1 MGYIMASGWSK
12 RGSSRSHEIN
22 SRNIL
27 HQKHRFRQS
36 SPSHSQNSTHFD
48 QAKPTTIQKNGGRT
62 LFFFGE
68 PVSELNRY
76 RVLSPTAGV
85 RVSPL
90 ALGAMSIGDSWSDW
104 MGSMDKESSF
114 KLLDAFYDAGGNFI
128 DTANN
133 YQNEQSESW
142 IGEWAAKRG
151 IRDQLVIA
159 TKFTSD
165 YRSHEL
171 GKGRAPNFQ
180 GNHRKSLHL
189 SVRDSLKKLQTDYID
204 ILYIHWW
211 DHTTSI
217 KELMDALHQQVESGK
232 VLYLGA
238 SDMPAFVVS
247 AANQY
252 AIDHGKTPFSIY
264 QGRWNIM
271 VRDFER
277 EIIPMARLY
286 GMALAPW
293 DVLGGGKF
301 QTKKALEQRKQQGET
316 LRGLAA
322 APEQTADEEKISEAL
337 AKVASEHGIE
347 SVTAIAL
354 AYVLHKA
361 GNVFPIVGGRK
372 VEHLKDNI
380 KALSIKLTDE
390 QIKYLESVKSF
401 DLGFPLAFLGEDPN
415 VTGYSARL
423 DRTAKFTFPNSGTP
437 KSV

>member
-1 MGYIMASGWSK
+1 MA
-12 RGSSRSHEIN
+12 
-22 SRNIL
+22 
-27 HQKHRFRQS
+27 
-36 SPSHSQNSTHFD
+36 
-48 QAKPTTIQKNGGRT
+48 AA
-62 LFFFGE
+62 LFSFSGE